1 MKIKKEF
8 KIGVFAV
15 IVILVAWWGIKW
27 LQGQDLFKSYNNYYI
42 LYEEVSRDLKV
53 SSRVYISGVNVGTV
67 SDIELQPDRKVR
79 VEISVEDKYAAA
91 IADNSLAL
99 ITEGLM
105 GGAQIEI
112 QAGDGACAVDGAML
126 PGELDKGLMGLIAD
140 KATQLID
147 GIDATIKN
155 LNEILEGN
163 KDALGNMIANIESM
177 TASLDVILADVGG
190 DVDGMISDL
199 RTFTS
204 ALSSNTERLDSML
217 ANLDSFTGDLAE
229 SDIINQVDATLDSL
243 NDVVG
248 LLKDSEGSIG
258 KLLNDNELYDQ
269 LTLAGN
275 NLAVLLDDLKQN
287 PMRYVHFSLF
297 GKSEEQIAQ
306 KAAKKAA
313 REARRNE
320 RAGIAVEAE

>member
-1 MKIKKEF
+1 
-8 KIGVFAV
+8 
-15 IVILVAWWGIKW
+15 
-27 LQGQDLFKSYNNYYI
+27 
-42 LYEEVSRDLKV
+42 
-53 SSRVYISGVNVGTV
+53 
-67 SDIELQPDRKVR
+67 
-79 VEISVEDKYAAA
+79 
-91 IADNSLAL
+91 
-99 ITEGLM
+99 
-105 GGAQIEI
+105 
-112 QAGDGACAVDGAML
+112 
-126 PGELDKGLMGLIAD
+126 
-140 KATQLID
+140 
-147 GIDATIKN
+147 
-155 LNEILEGN
+155 
-163 KDALGNMIANIESM
+163 
-177 TASLDVILADVGG
+177 
-190 DVDGMISDL
+190 
-199 RTFTS
+199 
-204 ALSSNTERLDSML
+204 ML